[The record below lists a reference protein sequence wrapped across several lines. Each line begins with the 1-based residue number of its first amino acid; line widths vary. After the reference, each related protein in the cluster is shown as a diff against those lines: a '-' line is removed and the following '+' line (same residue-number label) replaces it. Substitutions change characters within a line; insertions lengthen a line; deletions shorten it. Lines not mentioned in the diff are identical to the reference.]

1 MIRTARTDAELAQR
15 MERSFAKRVVLLV
28 VLVTAI
34 GGACVAKASDDT
46 GPRDE
51 RRTAAAHA

>member
-1 MIRTARTDAELAQR
+1 MIRTASTDAELAQR

-34 GGACVAKASDDT
+34 GGACVVKAAGDGES
-46 GPRDE
+46 RDE
-51 RRTAAAHA
+51 RRTATPRA